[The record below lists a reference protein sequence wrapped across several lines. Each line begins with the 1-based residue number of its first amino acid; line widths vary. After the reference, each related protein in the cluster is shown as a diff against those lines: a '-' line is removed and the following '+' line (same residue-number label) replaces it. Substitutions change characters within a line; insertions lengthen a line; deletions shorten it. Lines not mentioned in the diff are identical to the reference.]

1 MCGDVAPMSGGG
13 LQGGGDSELGH
24 NIINLAIP
32 VGFVLAQHALMKT
45 RTTAAQAAKT
55 APTSA
60 RGSTKRTVK
69 ASATRST
76 RQSGGNACGMCTNT
90 GSFIG
95 GGLFNKLENLQNSI
109 ETALH

>member
-13 LQGGGDSELGH
+13 LQGGGDSELGN

-32 VGFVLAQHALMKT
+32 IGFVLAQHALMKT

-55 APTSA
+55 V

-69 ASATRST
+69 VSAARSA
-76 RQSGGNACGMCTNT
+76 RQSGGSDGACGMCFSSN
-90 GSFIG
+90 SFTG
-95 GGLFNKLENLQNSI
+95 GGLFNKLDSLQNSI